1 MKSVLSSGK
10 KTIFFTVSSTPSFR
24 NLFFLPGC
32 VFEKIL
38 EILKTRDDLR
48 FVFLVPEELFRKF
61 SYRFLPHQ
69 SESCAVEGIAVTKKL
84 TTGQRLFRFFYS
96 YLIYTGTTHLLAS
109 MGTRPDE
116 MRPGSRFIAPFKM
129 GIAYTF
135 GRSRLVKTRIIP
147 LLFNRIFRE
156 RPFGDLFERYAP
168 QGVFLPNL
176 YSWFDTLLAREAAER
191 GIKTLGMV
199 ANWDHID
206 KYFMPFRADRFLA
219 QSAQVKDGAVR
230 EQAYRAEDV
239 GLAGYPYFDFVWRK
253 EYVVKRDE
261 FMARWNFPDD
271 AKVLLYISGSSYCPD
286 EPEVIEEILG
296 VMDRGG
302 FPGNTHL
309 IIRPYLG
316 GRFKDKDFDEKKFN
330 KFEEHPAVRMYRRES
345 WSDLGETISY
355 LNIMAH
361 ADVVMSG
368 FSTAALEVSL
378 FDRPLISIGFDGYR
392 RRPFHRSVRRFE
404 YFTHFQDVFRIGA
417 VRVVRDFPQLYDAIS
432 GYLKNP
438 RLDAERRAR
447 MREMMCYKLDGRAS
461 DRILGEVIKMID

>member
-1 MKSVLSSGK
+1 MSVSRR

-38 EILKTRDDLR
+38 ALLKTRDDLR
-48 FVFLVPEELFRKF
+48 FVFLIPEELLQKF
-61 SYRFLPHQ
+61 IYRIQPHL
-69 SESCAVEGIAVTKKL
+69 SDLCIVESIAVNKNFTI
-84 TTGQRLFRFFYS
+84 GQRLFRFFYS
-96 YLIYTGTTHLLAS
+96 YLIYTGTTHLLSS

-116 MRPGSRFIAPFKM
+116 MRPGSRFLAPLKM

-135 GRSRLVKTRIIP
+135 GRWRPVKIKLIP
-147 LLFNRIFRE
+147 FLFNRVFPD
-156 RPFGDLFERYAP
+156 RPFAALFERYRP
-168 QGVFLPNL
+168 QGMFLPNI

-191 GIKTLGMV
+191 RIKTLGMV

-206 KYFMPFRADRFLA
+206 KYFIPFRAEKFLA

-230 EQAYRAEDV
+230 AQAYGEQEV
-239 GLAGYPYFDFVWRK
+239 ELVGYPYFDFVWAK

-261 FMARWNFPDD
+261 FLARWDFPPD
-271 AKVLLYISGSSYCPD
+271 ARVLLYISGSSYCPD
-286 EPEVIEEILG
+286 EPEVIEEILRQMESG
-296 VMDRGG
+296 R
-302 FPGNTHL
+302 FPPETRL

-330 KFEEHPAVRMYRRES
+330 RFEEHPAVRMYRRES
-345 WSDLGETISY
+345 WSNVEETIAF

-361 ADVVMSG
+361 SDVVMSA

-378 FDRPLISIGFDGYR
+378 FDRPLISIGFDGYH

-404 YFTHFQDVFRIGA
+404 YFTHFQDVFLTGA
-417 VRVVRDFPQLYDAIS
+417 VRVVRNFPQLFAAIC
-432 GYLKNP
+432 GYLENP
-438 RLDAERRAR
+438 GLDSEKRAR
-447 MREMMCYKLDGRAS
+447 MRDLMCYKLDGKAS
-461 DRILGEVIKMID
+461 ERILEAVMKTVI